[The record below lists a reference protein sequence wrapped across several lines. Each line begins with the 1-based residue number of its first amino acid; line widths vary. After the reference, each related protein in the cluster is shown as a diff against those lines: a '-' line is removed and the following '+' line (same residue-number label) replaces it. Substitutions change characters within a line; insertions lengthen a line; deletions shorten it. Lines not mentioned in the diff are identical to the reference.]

1 MSCEPLLHLAPL
13 AGRGRRVAPGEGESL
28 RFECAENPP
37 HPTLSPQGGE
47 REKKMHGTRED
58 DNMAQAVTSEVPKE
72 ASSTVVAQQSAML
85 NALPFS
91 DTADFDD
98 ASRGFLGTLENA
110 RIANAQ
116 GRVVWSLEPYGF
128 LSDETAPATVN
139 PSLWRQSRLNMQHG
153 LFEGVPGVYQVRGL
167 DIANMTLL
175 EGERGVIVVDTLTSI
190 EGARA
195 AMELYFAHRGQ
206 RPVIAVIFT
215 HTHTDHW
222 GGARGVLDDQTLAS
236 GQVPII
242 APNLFMEHAVSE
254 NIIAGPAMLRRA
266 QYQFGPFLAKG
277 PRGQVDC
284 GLGKSMAVGSVALLR
299 PTDLIMETGDK
310 RTIDGLEFEFQ
321 MAPNSEA
328 PAEMHFF
335 VPRYKLLNL
344 AENCT
349 HNFHNLLPFRGA
361 DVRDA
366 LAWSKYL
373 GEALQMWGGKADAM
387 CGQHHWPVWGKQR
400 IDTMIRQQRDLY
412 KFAHDETI
420 RLMNHGLTAT
430 EIAETI
436 KLPASLEG
444 AWHGRGYYGHI
455 RHNVKAIYQKYLGW
469 YDANP
474 VHLDPLPPVESG
486 KKYVEYMGGAAA
498 ILERAKKDFALG
510 EFRFVAQAV
519 SYLVFAEPDNQA
531 ARALLADTF
540 EQLGYGAE
548 SATWRNA
555 YLFGA
560 QELRQGMPKAPAR
573 PPVPR
578 ETLAALRTGQLW
590 DVLGVRLNGPNAEG
604 KHIVLNWSFTDTKE
618 NFVLTLENCAL
629 TYVEGAQAATADA
642 SFSLPRTVLDEV
654 ISSQTSFPEAVAKGN
669 IKYTG
674 NATRLAELMKLM
686 DEFPRMFEIVEPR
699 RVALN

>member
-1 MSCEPLLHLAPL
+1 MTQTDT
-13 AGRGRRVAPGEGESL
+13 
-28 RFECAENPP
+28 N
-37 HPTLSPQGGE
+37 
-47 REKKMHGTRED
+47 
-58 DNMAQAVTSEVPKE
+58 EVPKD
-72 ASSTVVAQQSAML
+72 ASASVIAQHAATL
-85 NALPFS
+85 KALPFL
-91 DTADFDD
+91 DTRDFEE
-98 ASRGFLGTLENA
+98 ASHGFLGTLENA
-110 RIANAQ
+110 RITSAQ

-128 LSDETAPATVN
+128 LSEEKAPPTVD
-139 PSLWRQSRLNMQHG
+139 PSLWRQSRLNMNHG
-153 LFEGVPGVYQVRGL
+153 LFEVVPGVYQVRGL
-167 DIANMTLL
+167 DIANMTLI

-195 AMELYFAHRGQ
+195 AMELYFQHRGK
-206 RPVIAVIFT
+206 RTVAAVIFT

-222 GGARGVLDDQTLAS
+222 GGARGVLDDAAPA
-236 GQVPII
+236 GGKIPII

-266 QYQFGPFLAKG
+266 QYQFGPFLARG
-277 PRGQVDC
+277 SRGQVDC
-284 GLGKSMAVGSVALLR
+284 GLGKSMAAGSVALLR
-299 PTDLIMETGDK
+299 PSDLIMATGDK

-373 GEALQMWGGKADAM
+373 GEALRMWGGKADAM
-387 CGQHHWPVWGKQR
+387 CGQHHWPVWGAAG

-412 KFAHDETI
+412 KFAHDQTI

-436 KLPASLEG
+436 KLPASLDG
-444 AWHGRGYYGHI
+444 AWHARGYYGHI

-486 KKYVEYMGGAAA
+486 KKYVEYMGGAEA
-498 ILERAKKDFALG
+498 ILARAARDFAKG

-519 SYLVFAEPDNQA
+519 SHLVFADPDNQA

-540 EQLGYGAE
+540 EQLGYLAE

-560 QELRQGMPKAPAR
+560 QELRQGMPKAPPR
-573 PPVPR
+573 PPMPR
-578 ETLAALRTGQLW
+578 ETLAALRTEQLW
-590 DVLGVRLNGPNAEG
+590 DVLGVRLNGPKAEG
-604 KHIVLNWSFTDTKE
+604 KHIVLNWRFTDTHE
-618 NFVLTLENCAL
+618 TFVLTLENCAL
-629 TYVEGAQAATADA
+629 TFIAGAQAATADA
-642 SFSLPRTVLDEV
+642 SFTLARGVLDEV
-654 ISSQTSFPEAVAKGN
+654 IAKQTTFPEAVTSGK
-669 IKYTG
+669 IKFTG
-674 NATRLAELMKLM
+674 DPMRLGELMALM

-699 RVALN
+699 RVVVS

>member
-1 MSCEPLLHLAPL
+1 MTQTA
-13 AGRGRRVAPGEGESL
+13 AGEALKE
-28 RFECAENPP
+28 
-37 HPTLSPQGGE
+37 
-47 REKKMHGTRED
+47 M
-58 DNMAQAVTSEVPKE
+58 PKG
-72 ASSTVVAQQSAML
+72 ASASVIAQQAAML
-85 NALPFS
+85 KALPFS
-91 DTADFDD
+91 DTSDFDE
-98 ASRGFLGTLENA
+98 AARGFLGTIDHA
-110 RIANAQ
+110 RITSEQ

-128 LSDETAPATVN
+128 LSDAEAPATVN
-139 PSLWRQSRLNMQHG
+139 PSLWRQSRLNMHHG
-153 LFEGVPGVYQVRGL
+153 LFEVVPGVYQIRGL
-167 DIANMTLL
+167 DIANMTLI
-175 EGERGVIVVDTLTSI
+175 EGDTGVIVVDTLTSI

-195 AMELYFAHRGQ
+195 AMELYFQHRGK
-206 RPVIAVIFT
+206 RPVAAVIFS

-222 GGARGVLDDQTLAS
+222 GGARGVIDDAMLAS
-236 GQVPII
+236 GRVPII

-284 GLGKSMAVGSVALLR
+284 GLGKSMAAGAVALLR
-299 PTDLIMETGDK
+299 PTDLIMATGDR

-335 VPRYKLLNL
+335 IPRYKLLNL

-373 GEALQMWGGKADAM
+373 GEALQMWGGKAHAM
-387 CGQHHWPVWGKQR
+387 CGQHHWPVWGHER
-400 IDTMIRQQRDLY
+400 IDSMIRQQRDLY
-412 KFAHDETI
+412 KFAHDQTI
-420 RLMNHGLTAT
+420 RLMNHGLTAA

-474 VHLDPLPPVESG
+474 VNLDPLPPVASG
-486 KKYVEYMGGAAA
+486 KKYVEYMGGADA
-498 ILERAKKDFALG
+498 ILKRARTDFAKG

-519 SYLVFAEPDNQA
+519 SHLVFAEPDNAA
-531 ARALLADTF
+531 ARALLADTL
-540 EQLGYGAE
+540 EQLGYAAE

-555 YLFGA
+555 YCFGA
-560 QELRQGMPKAPAR
+560 QELRLGIPKAPPR
-573 PPVPR
+573 PTMPR
-578 ETLAALRTGQLW
+578 ETLAALRTEQLW
-590 DVLGVRLNGPNAEG
+590 DVLGVRLNGPKAEG
-604 KHIVLNWSFTDTKE
+604 KHIVLNWSFTDTRE
-618 NFVLTLENCAL
+618 DFILTLENCAL
-629 TYVEGAQAATADA
+629 TYISRAQSPAADA
-642 SFSLPRTVLDEV
+642 GFTLARGTLDEV
-654 ISSQTSFPEAVAKGN
+654 IAKQTSFPEAVAAGK
-669 IKYTG
+669 ITFTG
-674 NATRLAELMKLM
+674 NAMRLAELMGLM
-686 DEFPRMFEIVEPR
+686 DEFPRMFEIVEPKR
-699 RVALN
+699 TAVS

>member
-1 MSCEPLLHLAPL
+1 MTQA
-13 AGRGRRVAPGEGESL
+13 
-28 RFECAENPP
+28 
-37 HPTLSPQGGE
+37 SPVGPAA
-47 REKKMHGTRED
+47 TD
-58 DNMAQAVTSEVPKE
+58 SPKE
-72 ASSTVVAQQSAML
+72 ASGAVVAQHEAMRQ
-85 NALPFS
+85 ALPFGDTS
-91 DTADFDD
+91 DFADAARGFIGTIDD
-98 ASRGFLGTLENA
+98 AKIVSP
-110 RIANAQ
+110 Q

-128 LSDETAPATVN
+128 LSEAQAPATVN
-139 PSLWRQSRLNMQHG
+139 PSLWRQARLNMHHG
-153 LFEGVPGVYQVRGL
+153 LFEVVPGVYQVRGL
-167 DIANMTLL
+167 DIANMTLI
-175 EGERGVIVVDTLTSI
+175 EGDKGVIVVDTLTSI

-195 AMELYFAHRGQ
+195 AMELYFRYRGV
-206 RPVIAVIFT
+206 RPVAAVIFT

-222 GGARGVLDDQTLAS
+222 GGARGVLSEDQFA
-236 GQVPII
+236 GGKVPII

-284 GLGKSMAVGSVALLR
+284 GLGKSMAAGSVALLR
-299 PTDLIMETGDK
+299 PTDLIMETGDT
-310 RTIDGLEFEFQ
+310 RTIDGVVFEFQ

-328 PAEMHFF
+328 PAEMHFYI
-335 VPRYKLLNL
+335 PRYKVLNL

-373 GEALQMWGGKADAM
+373 GEALSLWGGKAEAM
-387 CGQHHWPVWGKQR
+387 CGQHHWPVWGRER

-412 KFAHDETI
+412 KFAHDQTI

-436 KLPASLEG
+436 RLPRSLEG

-474 VHLDPLPPVESG
+474 VNLDPLPPVEAG
-486 KKYVEYMGGAAA
+486 RKYVEYMGGADALLA
-498 ILERAKKDFALG
+498 RAKADFAKG

-519 SYLVFAEPDNQA
+519 SHLVFADPDNQA

-540 EQLGYGAE
+540 EQLGYAAE
-548 SATWRNA
+548 SSTWRNA

-560 QELRQGMPKAPAR
+560 QELRAGMPKAPPR
-573 PPVPR
+573 PPMPR
-578 ETLAALRTGQLW
+578 ETLAALRTSQLW
-590 DVLGVRLNGPNAEG
+590 DVLGVRLNGPKAEG
-604 KHIVLNWSFTDTKE
+604 KHIVLNWSFADTGEK
-618 NFVLTLENCAL
+618 FVLTLENCAL
-629 TYVEGAQAATADA
+629 TYREGAQSETADA
-642 SFSLPRTVLDEV
+642 SFALARTTLDEV
-654 ISSQTSFPEAVAKGN
+654 IAKQTSFPEAIAAGKITFN
-669 IKYTG
+669 G
-674 NATRLAELMKLM
+674 NAMRLGELMELM
-686 DEFPRMFEIVEPR
+686 DEFPRMFEIVEPKR
-699 RVALN
+699 TVVS

>member
-1 MSCEPLLHLAPL
+1 MTQT
-13 AGRGRRVAPGEGESL
+13 V
-28 RFECAENPP
+28 N
-37 HPTLSPQGGE
+37 
-47 REKKMHGTRED
+47 
-58 DNMAQAVTSEVPKE
+58 SEIPKD

-153 LFEGVPGVYQVRGL
+153 LFEVVPGVYQVRGL

-195 AMELYFAHRGQ
+195 AMELYFAHRGR
-206 RPVIAVIFT
+206 RPVTAVIFT

-222 GGARGVLDDQTLAS
+222 GGARGVLDDQTPAS
-236 GQVPII
+236 GEVPII

-284 GLGKSMAVGSVALLR
+284 GLGKSMAAGSVALLR
-299 PTDLIMETGDK
+299 PTDLIMETGDR

-412 KFAHDETI
+412 KFAHDQTI

-474 VHLDPLPPVESG
+474 VHLDPLPPLESG

-498 ILERAKKDFALG
+498 ILERAKKDFATG

-519 SYLVFAEPDNQA
+519 SHLVFAEPDNQA

-560 QELRQGMPKAPAR
+560 QELRQGMPKAPPR
-573 PPVPR
+573 PPMPR

-590 DVLGVRLNGPNAEG
+590 DVLGVRLNGPKAEG

-618 NFVLTLENCAL
+618 KFVLTLENCAL
-629 TYVEGAQAATADA
+629 TYLEGAQDAKADA
-642 SFSLPRTVLDEV
+642 SFTLSRSMLDEA
-654 ISSQTSFPEAVAKGN
+654 IAKQTSFPEAIESGK
-669 IKYTG
+669 IKFSG
-674 NATRLAELMKLM
+674 NAMRLAELMGLM

-699 RVALN
+699 RVVVS

>member
-1 MSCEPLLHLAPL
+1 MREHHTMTE
-13 AGRGRRVAPGEGESL
+13 AG
-28 RFECAENPP
+28 
-37 HPTLSPQGGE
+37 
-47 REKKMHGTRED
+47 
-58 DNMAQAVTSEVPKE
+58 TSETPTEAPKE
-72 ASSTVVAQQSAML
+72 ASPSVIAQHAATL
-85 NALPFS
+85 KALPFS
-91 DTADFDD
+91 DTRDFDD
-98 ASRGFLGTLENA
+98 ATRGFLGTLEHA
-110 RIANAQ
+110 RITNAQ

-128 LSDETAPATVN
+128 LAEEKAPPTVD
-139 PSLWRQSRLNMQHG
+139 PSLWRQSRLNMNHG
-153 LFEGVPGVYQVRGL
+153 LFEVVPGVYQIRGL
-167 DIANMTLL
+167 DIANMTLI
-175 EGERGVIVVDTLTSI
+175 EGDTGVIVVDTLTSI

-195 AMELYFAHRGQ
+195 AMELYFQHRGKRQ
-206 RPVIAVIFT
+206 VKAVIFT

-222 GGARGVLDDQTLAS
+222 GGARGVLDDDVLAS
-236 GQVPII
+236 GEVPII

-277 PRGQVDC
+277 MRGQVDC
-284 GLGKSMAVGSVALLR
+284 GLGKSMAAGSVALLR
-299 PTDLIMETGDK
+299 PTDLIIATGDK

-335 VPRYKLLNL
+335 IPRYKLLNL

-387 CGQHHWPVWGKQR
+387 CGQHHWPVWGTER

-412 KFAHDETI
+412 KFAHDQTI

-430 EIAETI
+430 EIAEVI
-436 KLPASLEG
+436 KLPASLDG
-444 AWHGRGYYGHI
+444 AWHARGYYGHI

-474 VHLDPLPPVESG
+474 VNLDPLPPVEAG
-486 KKYVEYMGGAAA
+486 KKFVEYMGGADA
-498 ILERAKKDFALG
+498 ILTRARKDFGKG

-519 SYLVFAEPDNQA
+519 SHLVFAEPDNQA

-540 EQLGYGAE
+540 EQLGYAAE

-560 QELRQGMPKAPAR
+560 QELRLGMPKTPPR
-573 PPVPR
+573 PPMPR
-578 ETLAALRTGQLW
+578 ETLAALRTEQLW
-590 DVLGVRLNGPNAEG
+590 DVLGVRLNGPKAEG
-604 KHIVLNWSFTDTKE
+604 KHIVLNWAFTDTNE
-618 NFVLTLENCAL
+618 SFILTLENCAL
-629 TYVEGAQAATADA
+629 TYIAGAQSATADA
-642 SFSLPRTVLDEV
+642 AFTLPRGTLDEV
-654 ISSQTSFPEAVAKGN
+654 IAKQTTFPEAVGSGK
-669 IKYTG
+669 IKFTG
-674 NATRLAELMKLM
+674 NPMRLGELMVLM
-686 DEFPRMFEIVEPR
+686 DEFPRMFEIVEPKR
-699 RVALN
+699 TAVS

>member
-1 MSCEPLLHLAPL
+1 MTQTA
-13 AGRGRRVAPGEGESL
+13 
-28 RFECAENPP
+28 
-37 HPTLSPQGGE
+37 
-47 REKKMHGTRED
+47 
-58 DNMAQAVTSEVPKE
+58 TSETPKD
-72 ASSTVVAQQSAML
+72 ASASVVAQQTAML
-85 NALPFS
+85 HALPFS
-91 DTADFDD
+91 DTRDFDD
-98 ASRGFLGTLENA
+98 ASRGFLGTLDHA
-110 RIANAQ
+110 RITNPQ
-116 GRVVWSLEPYGF
+116 GRVVWSLEAYGF
-128 LSDETAPATVN
+128 LSDEKAPATVN
-139 PSLWRQSRLNMQHG
+139 PSLWRQSRLNMNHG
-153 LFEGVPGVYQVRGL
+153 LFEVMPRVYQVRGL
-167 DIANMTLL
+167 DIANMTLI
-175 EGERGVIVVDTLTSI
+175 EADTGVIVVDTLTSI

-195 AMELYFAHRGQ
+195 AMELYFQHRGK
-206 RPVIAVIFT
+206 RPVTAVIFT

-222 GGARGVLDDQTLAS
+222 GGARGVIDDAALAS
-236 GQVPII
+236 GKIPII

-284 GLGKSMAVGSVALLR
+284 GLGKSMAAGSVALLR

-310 RTIDGLEFEFQ
+310 RIIDGLEFEFQ

-335 VPRYKLLNL
+335 IPRYRLLNL

-387 CGQHHWPVWGKQR
+387 CGQHHWPVWGKER

-412 KFAHDETI
+412 KFAHDQTI
-420 RLMNHGLTAT
+420 RLMNHGLTAS

-444 AWHGRGYYGHI
+444 AWHARGYYGHI

-474 VHLDPLPPVESG
+474 VNLDPLPPVEAG
-486 KKYVEYMGGAAA
+486 KKYVEYMGGADALLARAA
-498 ILERAKKDFALG
+498 SDFAKG

-519 SYLVFAEPDNQA
+519 GHLVFADPGNQA

-540 EQLGYGAE
+540 EQLGYAAE

-560 QELRQGMPKAPAR
+560 QELRLGMPKAPPR
-573 PPVPR
+573 PSMPR
-578 ETLAALRTGQLW
+578 ETLAALRTSQLW
-590 DVLGVRLNGPNAEG
+590 DVLGVRLNGPRAEG
-604 KHIVLNWSFTDTKE
+604 KHIVLNWNFTDTKE
-618 NFVLTLENCAL
+618 SFALTLENCAL
-629 TYVEGAQAATADA
+629 TYLEGAQAADADA
-642 SFSLPRTVLDEV
+642 SFILARGALDEV
-654 ISSQTSFPEAVAKGN
+654 IAKQTSFQEAVASGT
-669 IKYTG
+669 IKVTG
-674 NATRLAELMKLM
+674 NPMRLAELMELM
-686 DEFPRMFEIVEPR
+686 DEFPRMFEIVEPKR
-699 RVALN
+699 AVVS

>member
-1 MSCEPLLHLAPL
+1 MSTSAAGEAPKETPK
-13 AGRGRRVAPGEGESL
+13 AAS
-28 RFECAENPP
+28 
-37 HPTLSPQGGE
+37 
-47 REKKMHGTRED
+47 
-58 DNMAQAVTSEVPKE
+58 QAVI
-72 ASSTVVAQQSAML
+72 AQHEAML
-85 NALPFS
+85 NALPFG

-98 ASRGFLGTLENA
+98 AARGFLGTIENA
-110 RIANAQ
+110 KITSSQ

-128 LSDETAPATVN
+128 MSEAVAPATVN
-139 PSLWRQSRLNMQHG
+139 PSLWRQARLNMHHG
-153 LFEGVPGVYQVRGL
+153 LFEVVPGVYQVRGL
-167 DIANMTLL
+167 DIANMTLI
-175 EGERGVIVVDTLTSI
+175 EGDSGVIVVDTLTSI

-195 AMELYFAHRGQ
+195 AMELYFEHRGR
-206 RPVIAVIFT
+206 RPVAAVIFT

-222 GGARGVLDDQTLAS
+222 GGARGVLTSDMLA
-236 GQVPII
+236 GGKVPIS

-284 GLGKSMAVGSVALLR
+284 GLGKSMAAGSVALVR
-299 PTDLIMETGDK
+299 PNDLIMETGDK
-310 RTIDGLEFEFQ
+310 RTIDGVAFEFQ

-328 PAEMHFF
+328 PAEMHFYI
-335 VPRYKLLNL
+335 PRYKLLNL

-373 GEALQMWGGKADAM
+373 DEALSLWGGKAEAM
-387 CGQHHWPVWGKQR
+387 CGQHHWPVWGRER

-412 KFAHDETI
+412 KFAHDQTI
-420 RLMNHGLTAT
+420 RLMNHGLTAA

-436 KLPASLEG
+436 RLPNSLEG

-474 VHLDPLPPVESG
+474 VNLDPLPPVEAG
-486 KKYVEYMGGAAA
+486 KKYVEYMGGAEALLA
-498 ILERAKKDFALG
+498 RAKADFAKG

-519 SYLVFAEPDNQA
+519 SHLVFANPDNQA

-540 EQLGYGAE
+540 EQLGYAAE
-548 SATWRNA
+548 SSTWRNA

-560 QELRQGMPKAPAR
+560 QELRQGMPKAPPR
-573 PPVPR
+573 PPMPR
-578 ETLAALRTGQLW
+578 ETLAALRTSQLW
-590 DVLGVRLNGPNAEG
+590 DVLGVRLNGPKAEG
-604 KHIVLNWSFTDTKE
+604 KHIVLNWTFSDTSE
-618 NFVLTLENCAL
+618 SFVLTLENCAL
-629 TYVEGAQAATADA
+629 TYREGAKSEAADA
-642 SFSLPRTVLDEV
+642 SYTLARATLDEV
-654 ISSQTSFPEAVAKGN
+654 IAKQTSFPEAVAAGK
-669 IKYTG
+669 ITFTG
-674 NATRLAELMKLM
+674 NAMRLAELMALM
-686 DEFPRMFEIVEPR
+686 DEFPRMFEIVEPKPS
-699 RVALN
+699 VVT

>member
-1 MSCEPLLHLAPL
+1 MTQPGIDETAREMPKDASAP
-13 AGRGRRVAPGEGESL
+13 
-28 RFECAENPP
+28 
-37 HPTLSPQGGE
+37 
-47 REKKMHGTRED
+47 
-58 DNMAQAVTSEVPKE
+58 
-72 ASSTVVAQQSAML
+72 VVAQHAATL
-85 NALPFS
+85 KALPFS
-91 DTADFDD
+91 DTRDFDE
-98 ASRGFLGTLENA
+98 AARGFLGTLENA
-110 RIANAQ
+110 RITSPQ

-128 LSDETAPATVN
+128 LSQAEAPPTVD
-139 PSLWRQSRLNMQHG
+139 PSLWRQSRLNMNHG
-153 LFEGVPGVYQVRGL
+153 LFEVVPGVYQVRGL
-167 DIANMTLL
+167 DIANMTLI
-175 EGERGVIVVDTLTSI
+175 EGDSGVIVVDTLTSI

-195 AMELYFAHRGQ
+195 AMELYFRHRGA
-206 RPVIAVIFT
+206 RPVAAVIFT

-222 GGARGVLDDQTLAS
+222 GGARGVLAEDVLAS
-236 GQVPII
+236 GRVPII
-242 APNLFMEHAVSE
+242 APDLFMEHAVSE

-266 QYQFGPFLAKG
+266 QYQFGPFLPRG

-284 GLGKSMAVGSVALLR
+284 GLGKSMAAGSVALLR
-299 PTDLIMETGDK
+299 PTDLIMATGDK
-310 RTIDGLEFEFQ
+310 RSIDGLEFEFQ

-387 CGQHHWPVWGKQR
+387 CGQHHWPVWGHER
-400 IDTMIRQQRDLY
+400 IDAMIRQQRDLY
-412 KFAHDETI
+412 KFAHDQTI

-436 KLPASLEG
+436 KLPASLDG
-444 AWHGRGYYGHI
+444 AWHARGYYGHI

-474 VHLDPLPPVESG
+474 VNLDPLPPVEAG
-486 KKYVEYMGGAAA
+486 RKYVDYMGGAETLLARAA
-498 ILERAKKDFALG
+498 KDFARG

-519 SYLVFAEPDNQA
+519 SHLVFADPGNQA

-540 EQLGYGAE
+540 EQLGYAAE

-560 QELRQGMPKAPAR
+560 QELRQGMPKAPPR
-573 PPVPR
+573 PPMSR
-578 ETLAALRTGQLW
+578 ETLAALQTGQLW
-590 DVLGVRLNGPNAEG
+590 DVLGVRLNGPKAEG
-604 KHIVLNWSFTDTKE
+604 KHIVLNWAFTDTGE
-618 NFVLTLENCAL
+618 TFILTLENCAL
-629 TYVEGAQAATADA
+629 TYIAGAQAAAADA
-642 SFSLPRTVLDEV
+642 GFTLARGVLDEV
-654 ISSQTSFPEAVAKGN
+654 IAKLTSFPEAVTAGRIKVSGN
-669 IKYTG
+669 PM
-674 NATRLAELMKLM
+674 RLAELMALM
-686 DEFPRMFEIVEPR
+686 DEFPRMFEIVEPKR
-699 RVALN
+699 TAVS

>member
-1 MSCEPLLHLAPL
+1 
-13 AGRGRRVAPGEGESL
+13 
-28 RFECAENPP
+28 
-37 HPTLSPQGGE
+37 
-47 REKKMHGTRED
+47 
-58 DNMAQAVTSEVPKE
+58 
-72 ASSTVVAQQSAML
+72 
-85 NALPFS
+85 
-91 DTADFDD
+91 
-98 ASRGFLGTLENA
+98 
-110 RIANAQ
+110 
-116 GRVVWSLEPYGF
+116 VVWSLEPYGF
-128 LSDETAPATVN
+128 MSDATAPATVN
-139 PSLWRQSRLNMQHG
+139 PSLWRQARLNMHHG
-153 LFEGVPGVYQVRGL
+153 LFEVVPGVYQVRGL
-167 DIANMTLL
+167 DIANMTLI
-175 EGERGVIVVDTLTSI
+175 EGDGGVIVVDTLTSI

-195 AMELYFAHRGQ
+195 AMELYFRHRGQ
-206 RPVIAVIFT
+206 RPVAAVIFT

-222 GGARGVLDDQTLAS
+222 GGARGVLSEEQLA
-236 GQVPII
+236 GGKVPII

-284 GLGKSMAVGSVALLR
+284 GLGKSMAAGSVALVR
-299 PTDLIMETGDK
+299 PNDLIMETGDTC
-310 RTIDGLEFEFQ
+310 TIDGVVFEFQ

-328 PAEMHFF
+328 PAEMHFYI
-335 VPRYKLLNL
+335 PRYKVLNL

-373 GEALQMWGGKADAM
+373 NQALSLWGGKAEAM
-387 CGQHHWPVWGKQR
+387 CGQHHWPVWGRER

-412 KFAHDETI
+412 KFAHDQTI

-436 KLPASLEG
+436 QLPKSLEG

-474 VHLDPLPPVESG
+474 VNLDPLPPVEAG
-486 KKYVEYMGGAAA
+486 KKYVEYMGGAEALLA
-498 ILERAKKDFALG
+498 RARADLAKG

-519 SYLVFAEPDNQA
+519 SHLVFADPDNAA

-548 SATWRNA
+548 SSTWRNA

-560 QELRQGMPKAPAR
+560 QELRVGMPKTPPR
-573 PPVPR
+573 PLMPR
-578 ETLAALRTGQLW
+578 ETLTALRTSQLW
-590 DVLGVRLNGPNAEG
+590 DVLGVRLNGPKAEG
-604 KHIVLNWSFTDTKE
+604 KHIVLNWTFTDTGE
-618 NFVLTLENCAL
+618 SFVLTLENCAL
-629 TYVEGAQAATADA
+629 TYHEGTQSETADA
-642 SFSLPRTVLDEV
+642 SFSLARNTLDEV
-654 ISSQTSFPEAVAKGN
+654 IAKQMSFPDAIAAGKIKVGGN
-669 IKYTG
+669 DM
-674 NATRLAELMKLM
+674 RLAELMALM
-686 DEFPRMFEIVEPR
+686 DEFPRMFEIVEPKR
-699 RVALN
+699 TVVS